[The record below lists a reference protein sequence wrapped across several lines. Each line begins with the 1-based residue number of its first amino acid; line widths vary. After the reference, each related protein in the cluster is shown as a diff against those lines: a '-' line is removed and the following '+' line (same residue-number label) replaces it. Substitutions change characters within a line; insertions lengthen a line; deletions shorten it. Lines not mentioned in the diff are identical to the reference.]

1 VIDTRFYGIGS
12 DRLCFRKGWSG
23 PFLDRRFFLLFI
35 NPSEREWNDS
45 ISPSIKLRSS
55 NSSLFSQETNKRV
68 PAPDRTEDRSPMAAA
83 TEDRA
88 RDQDPILLANQ
99 TEDRATHLPMKKS
112 LTGNNNF
119 VGRFSFFY
127 RRPAEKEV
135 CREGHPL
142 NEPPIILMLTV
153 FVIATPGH
161 SHRAA
166 RRQMNSVPGLS
177 DFASFATGYQLSHWR
192 FALQSLRN
200 TNERRFHGHRCV
212 TVLHAHHKELSGRS
226 FVDSKG

>member
-1 VIDTRFYGIGS
+1 
-12 DRLCFRKGWSG
+12 
-23 PFLDRRFFLLFI
+23 
-35 NPSEREWNDS
+35 
-45 ISPSIKLRSS
+45 
-55 NSSLFSQETNKRV
+55 
-68 PAPDRTEDRSPMAAA
+68 MAVA

-112 LTGNNNF
+112 STGNNNF
-119 VGRFSFFY
+119 VGRFSFFH
-127 RRPAEKEV
+127 RRPAEKQV

-153 FVIATPGH
+153 VVTAPPGH

-166 RRQMNSVPGLS
+166 RRQMNFSLS
-177 DFASFATGYQLSHWR
+177 DFVSFATGYQLSHWR
-192 FALQSLRN
+192 FSPQSLRN

-226 FVDSKG
+226 FVDGKG